1 MFVRIFCY
9 VISLSHKLSSTPG
22 LSSALAKIV
31 RYWLFE
37 KLVSVCNI
45 VSGFVEQRKILWVI
59 RNYEILLVL
68 CVTINVFILIQ
79 EDSCK
84 FWYWL

>member
-1 MFVRIFCY
+1 MFARIFCY

-22 LSSALAKIV
+22 LSSAVAKIV

-37 KLVSVCNI
+37 KLVFVCN
-45 VSGFVEQRKILWVI
+45 VSGFVEQRKLLWVI

-68 CVTINVFILIQ
+68 FVTTNVFILIQ